1 MGARPPF
8 GYLSIYHQ
16 RAWGRALP
24 LRGRAGRA
32 RQSKQRDARTM
43 SLRVVRR

>member
-1 MGARPPF
+1 MGARPLAS
-8 GYLSIYHQ
+8 YLSINCPRVQ
-16 RAWGRALP
+16 GARIRSS
-24 LRGRAGRA
+24 GRAGRA